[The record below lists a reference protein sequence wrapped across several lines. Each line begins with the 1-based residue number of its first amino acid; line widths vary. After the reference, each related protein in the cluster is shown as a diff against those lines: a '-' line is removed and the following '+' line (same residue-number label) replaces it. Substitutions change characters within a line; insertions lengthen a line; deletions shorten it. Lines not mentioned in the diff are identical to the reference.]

1 MKSKYTPERIE
12 SLNENE
18 IFVFGST
25 LKGVHKGGA
34 AKLAVE
40 KFGAVMGQGIGLQG
54 KSYAIPTMQKEVARI
69 IPYVAKFLEF
79 AQENPNKLFL
89 VTKVGCGR
97 AGHKV
102 SDIAPLFINAY
113 CRDNILLPKEFC
125 EIIETLLPAEKLH
138 QVDDTLSK
146 GDFEKAK
153 ENAVDDEKEVVHVS
167 SEENSHDN
175 VEIHV
180 DNDVFEIEKP
190 KIGINVVGK
199 IDLTKYEKKRKEIK
213 ADCKNI
219 YIIDTNVFVECP
231 NIISKISNKFG
242 IVLSAKVLDELDKLK
257 IKLDNNGRLNVQ
269 KALRL
274 INTSIGKR
282 DIKMEYADPSLL
294 PDEFDKKS
302 PDNLILSVALK
313 FNGENQN
320 PILLTSD
327 NGLQI
332 KAKMMNISTISLKDF
347 LN

>member
-113 CRDNILLPKEFC
+113 FKDNILLPKEFC
-125 EIIETLLPAEKLH
+125 DVIETLLPAEKLH
-138 QVDDTLSK
+138 QEVESKSLITSDTLI
-146 GDFEKAK
+146 
-153 ENAVDDEKEVVHVS
+153 EKEQEKEIVDVS
-167 SEENSHDN
+167 SEKSPLEN
-175 VEIHV
+175 VEVHV
-180 DNDVFEIEKP
+180 EDDVFEVEKP
-190 KIGINVVGK
+190 KIEINVVGK
-199 IDLTKYEKKRKEIK
+199 IELSKYEKKRKEIK
-213 ADCKNI
+213 TGCKNI

-231 NIISKISNKFG
+231 NIISKINNKFG
-242 IVLSAKVLDELDKLK
+242 VVLSAKVIDELDKLK
-257 IKLDNNGRLNVQ
+257 IKLDNDGRLNVQ
-269 KALRL
+269 KALRI
-274 INTSIGKR
+274 INTTIGKR

-294 PDEFDKKS
+294 PEDFDKKS

-313 FNGENQN
+313 FKNDNPNN

-332 KAKMMNISTISLKDF
+332 KAKMMGITTISLKDF
-347 LN
+347 L

>member
-1 MKSKYTPERIE
+1 MKLKYTPERIE

-25 LKGVHKGGA
+25 LRGVHKGGA
-34 AKLAVE
+34 AKLAVD

-69 IPYVAKFLEF
+69 IPFVAKFLEF
-79 AQENPNKLFL
+79 AQENPNKVFL

-113 CRDNILLPKEFC
+113 FKDNILLPKEFC
-125 EIIETLLPAEKLH
+125 DVIETLLPAEKLH
-138 QVDDTLSK
+138 QEVESKSLITLDTLI
-146 GDFEKAK
+146 
-153 ENAVDDEKEVVHVS
+153 EKEQEKEIVDVS
-167 SEENSHDN
+167 SEKSPLEN
-175 VEIHV
+175 VEVHV
-180 DNDVFEIEKP
+180 EDDVFEVEKP
-190 KIGINVVGK
+190 KIEINVVGK
-199 IDLTKYEKKRKEIK
+199 IDLSKYEKKRKEIK
-213 ADCKNI
+213 TGCKNI

-231 NIISKISNKFG
+231 NIISKINNKFG
-242 IVLSAKVLDELDKLK
+242 VVLSAKVIDELDKLK
-257 IKLDNNGRLNVQ
+257 IKLDNDGRLNVQ
-269 KALRL
+269 KALRM
-274 INTSIGKR
+274 INTTIGKR

-294 PDEFDKKS
+294 PEDFDKKS

-313 FNGENQN
+313 FKNDN

-332 KAKMMNISTISLKDF
+332 KAKMMSITTISLKDF
-347 LN
+347 L

>member
-113 CRDNILLPKEFC
+113 KIDNILLPKEFC
-125 EIIETLLPAEKLH
+125 EIIEKLLPVETFC
-138 QVDDTLSK
+138 QEEISELSIIN
-146 GDFEKAK
+146 EQNTHELK
-153 ENAVDDEKEVVHVS
+153 EQKIEDIIVS
-167 SEENSHDN
+167 SKKEQFDNIITQVEE
-175 VEIHV
+175 EE
-180 DNDVFEIEKP
+180 VFEVEKP
-190 KIGINVVGK
+190 KIEINVVGK

-213 ADCKNI
+213 TDCKNI

-231 NIISKISNKFG
+231 NIISKINNKFG
-242 IVLSAKVLDELDKLK
+242 VVLSAKVIDELDKLK
-257 IKLDNNGRLNVQ
+257 IKLDNDGRLNVQ
-269 KALRL
+269 KALRM
-274 INTSIGKR
+274 INTTIGKR

-294 PDEFDKKS
+294 PEDFDKKS

-313 FNGENQN
+313 FKNDN

-332 KAKMMNISTISLKDF
+332 KAKMMGITTISLKDF
-347 LN
+347 L

>member
-125 EIIETLLPAEKLH
+125 EIIETLLPVEKLH
-138 QVDDTLSK
+138 QVDDTNSPIIL
-146 GDFEKAK
+146 DTFIEK
-153 ENAVDDEKEVVHVS
+153 EEKEVLHVS
-167 SEENSHDN
+167 SEENPHDN

-180 DNDVFEIEKP
+180 DNDVFEVEKP

-242 IVLSAKVLDELDKLK
+242 VVLSAKVLDELDKLK

-313 FNGENQN
+313 FNDEKQN

>member
-1 MKSKYTPERIE
+1 MKLKYTPERIE

-25 LKGVHKGGA
+25 LRGVHKGGA
-34 AKLAVE
+34 AKLAVD

-69 IPYVAKFLEF
+69 IPFVAKFLEF
-79 AQENPNKLFL
+79 AQENPNKVFL

-113 CRDNILLPKEFC
+113 FKDNILLPKEFC
-125 EIIETLLPAEKLH
+125 DVIETLLPAEKLH
-138 QVDDTLSK
+138 QEVESKSLITSDTLI
-146 GDFEKAK
+146 
-153 ENAVDDEKEVVHVS
+153 EKEQEKEIVDVSSKKSPLENVEVHV
-167 SEENSHDN
+167 ED
-175 VEIHV
+175 
-180 DNDVFEIEKP
+180 DVFEVEKP
-190 KIGINVVGK
+190 KIELNVVGK
-199 IDLTKYEKKRKEIK
+199 IDLSKYEKKRKEIK
-213 ADCKNI
+213 TGCKNI

-231 NIISKISNKFG
+231 NIISKINNKFG
-242 IVLSAKVLDELDKLK
+242 VVLSAKVIDELDKLK
-257 IKLDNNGRLNVQ
+257 IKLDNDGRLNVQ
-269 KALRL
+269 KALRM
-274 INTSIGKR
+274 INTTIGKR

-294 PDEFDKKS
+294 PEDFDKKS

-313 FNGENQN
+313 FKNDN

-332 KAKMMNISTISLKDF
+332 KAKMMSITTISLKDF
-347 LN
+347 L

>member
-1 MKSKYTPERIE
+1 MKLKYTPERIE

-25 LKGVHKGGA
+25 LRGVHKGGA
-34 AKLAVE
+34 AKLAVD

-69 IPYVAKFLEF
+69 IPFVAKFLEF
-79 AQENPNKLFL
+79 AQENPNKVFL

-113 CRDNILLPKEFC
+113 FKDNILLPKEFC
-125 EIIETLLPAEKLH
+125 DVIETLLPAEKLH
-138 QVDDTLSK
+138 QEVESKSLITSDTLI
-146 GDFEKAK
+146 
-153 ENAVDDEKEVVHVS
+153 EKEQEKEIVDVSSKKSPLENVEVHV
-167 SEENSHDN
+167 ED
-175 VEIHV
+175 
-180 DNDVFEIEKP
+180 DVFEVEKP
-190 KIGINVVGK
+190 KIELNVVGK
-199 IDLTKYEKKRKEIK
+199 IDLSKYEKKRKEIK
-213 ADCKNI
+213 TGCKNI

-231 NIISKISNKFG
+231 NIISKINNKFG
-242 IVLSAKVLDELDKLK
+242 VVLSAKVIDELDKLK
-257 IKLDNNGRLNVQ
+257 IKLDNDGRLNVQ
-269 KALRL
+269 KALRM
-274 INTSIGKR
+274 INTTIGKR

-294 PDEFDKKS
+294 PEDFDKQS

-313 FNGENQN
+313 FKNDN

-332 KAKMMNISTISLKDF
+332 KAKMMSITTISLKDF
-347 LN
+347 L

>member
-79 AQENPNKLFL
+79 AQENSNKLFL

-113 CRDNILLPKEFC
+113 KIDNILLPKEFC
-125 EIIETLLPAEKLH
+125 EIIENLLPVETFC
-138 QVDDTLSK
+138 QEEISELSIIN
-146 GDFEKAK
+146 EQNTHELK
-153 ENAVDDEKEVVHVS
+153 EQKIEDIIVS
-167 SEENSHDN
+167 SKKEQFDNIITQVGEE
-175 VEIHV
+175 E
-180 DNDVFEIEKP
+180 VFEVEKP
-190 KIGINVVGK
+190 KIEINVVGK
-199 IDLTKYEKKRKEIK
+199 IDLTKYEKKRNEIK
-213 ADCKNI
+213 TDCKNI

-231 NIISKISNKFG
+231 NIISKINNKFG
-242 IVLSAKVLDELDKLK
+242 VVLSAKVIDELDKLK
-257 IKLDNNGRLNVQ
+257 IKLDNDGRLNVQ
-269 KALRL
+269 KALRM
-274 INTSIGKR
+274 INKTIGKR

-294 PDEFDKKS
+294 PEDFDKKS

-313 FNGENQN
+313 FKNDN

-332 KAKMMNISTISLKDF
+332 KAKMMGITTISLKAF
-347 LN
+347 L

>member
-1 MKSKYTPERIE
+1 
-12 SLNENE
+12 
-18 IFVFGST
+18 
-25 LKGVHKGGA
+25 
-34 AKLAVE
+34 
-40 KFGAVMGQGIGLQG
+40 
-54 KSYAIPTMQKEVARI
+54 
-69 IPYVAKFLEF
+69 
-79 AQENPNKLFL
+79 L

-125 EIIETLLPAEKLH
+125 EIIETLLPPEKPH
-138 QVDDTLSK
+138 QVDDTKSLITF
-146 GDFEKAK
+146 DTFI
-153 ENAVDDEKEVVHVS
+153 EKEEKDIVNVS
-167 SEENSHDN
+167 SEKNPHEN

-180 DNDVFEIEKP
+180 DNDVFEVEKP
-190 KIGINVVGK
+190 KIEINVVGR
-199 IDLTKYEKKRKEIK
+199 IDLSKYEKKRKEIK

-219 YIIDTNVFVECP
+219 YIIDTNIFVECP

-242 IVLSAKVLDELDKLK
+242 VVLSAKVIDELDKLK

-274 INTSIGKR
+274 INATIGKR

-313 FNGENQN
+313 FKNDN